1 MHENYDF
8 TDIGTLD
15 TLKNNRYVL
24 PDSKKT
30 IPGKMFLNDLLSLT
44 GCEISLN
51 AFTPG
56 QFVPF
61 DHKHIE
67 HEETFIFLGG
77 HGECEVDGE
86 KIAVHEGS
94 VLHMRPNAVRNLCNT
109 SKDSILTFIVIQ
121 TKKES
126 MNSVKLTHDGIG
138 VTERTAW

>member
-1 MHENYDF
+1 MNKNYEF
-8 TDIGTLD
+8 ADIGTFA
-15 TLKNNRYVL
+15 TLKNNSYVL

-30 IPGKMFLNDLLSLT
+30 IPGKMFLNDLLKLT
-44 GCEISLN
+44 GCEISFN
-51 AFTPG
+51 AFTSG

-67 HEETFIFLGG
+67 NEETFIFLSG

-86 KIAVHEGS
+86 KIEVHEGS
-94 VLHMRPNAVRNLCNT
+94 VVHIHPNAIRNLCNT

-126 MNSVKLTHDGIG
+126 MNSVELTKDGIG
-138 VTERTAW
+138 VIERTKW